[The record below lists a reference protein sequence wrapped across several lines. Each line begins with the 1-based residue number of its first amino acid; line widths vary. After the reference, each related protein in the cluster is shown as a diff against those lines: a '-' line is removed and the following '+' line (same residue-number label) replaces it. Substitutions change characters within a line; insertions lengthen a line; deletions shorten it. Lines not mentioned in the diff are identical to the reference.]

1 MIFTAVLTKQRQL
14 SSDINQVTQVKI
26 ATLLR

>member
-1 MIFTAVLTKQRQL
+1 MIFTAVLTKQCQL

-26 ATLLR
+26 ATPVR